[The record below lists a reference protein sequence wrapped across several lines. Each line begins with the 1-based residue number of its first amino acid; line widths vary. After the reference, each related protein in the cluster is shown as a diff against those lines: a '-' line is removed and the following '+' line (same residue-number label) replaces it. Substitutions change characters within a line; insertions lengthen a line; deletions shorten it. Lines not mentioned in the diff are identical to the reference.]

1 MRFMSRFTLVAVLA
15 LAFLAAP
22 IGALCSSC
30 CPESDS
36 GERLGK
42 TMPCCGEDCGPT
54 VATAQ
59 PSAPAVVAARATLD
73 QRAVAVTTIPVW
85 HGPASPEGAAFVF
98 VAASPPSGSGPP
110 SSVLRL

>member
-1 MRFMSRFTLVAVLA
+1 MRFMSRFVPVAVLA

-36 GERLGK
+36 VERLGE
-42 TMPCCGEDCGPT
+42 TMPCCDEDCGPT

-59 PSAPAVVAARATLD
+59 PSAPAVVAARAALD
-73 QRAVAVTTIPVW
+73 QPSVAVTAIPVW
-85 HGPASPEGAAFVF
+85 PGPASPEGVAFVF
-98 VAASPPSGSGPP
+98 IAASLPSGSGPP

>member
-36 GERLGK
+36 GDWLGE

-73 QRAVAVTTIPVW
+73 QRAVAVTAIPIW
-85 HGPASPEGAAFVF
+85 PGPTSPEGAAFVF